1 MGSPTSKHLWCEGHD
16 LHEVALAQLA
26 GDGAEDARP
35 ARVSLVVDDHG
46 RVLVEGDV
54 GAVLAVVLLL
64 RAHHHRRHHLALLD
78 AAVGRRLLDRAD
90 DDVADAGVAALA
102 AALDADAEQLAGAG
116 VVGHAQPGLHLDH
129 FATSTISAT
138 RQRLVFESGR
148 VSTSRTTSPSLALP
162 ASSWACSR
170 IERRIIFL
178 YLGCDLT
185 MSTRTTTV

>member
-1 MGSPTSKHLWCEGHD
+1 
-16 LHEVALAQLA
+16 
-26 GDGAEDARP
+26 DARA
-35 ARVSLVVDDHG
+35 ARISLGVDQHG

-54 GAVLAVVLLL
+54 GAVLTVVLLL
-64 RAHHHRRHHLALLD
+64 GAHDHRGHDLTLLD
-78 AAVGRRLLDRAD
+78 AAVGRGLLDGAD
-90 DDVADAGVAALA
+90 DDVADAGIPAPA

-116 VVGHAQPGLHLDH
+116 VVGHAQACLHLDH

-185 MSTRTTTV
+185 MSTRTTTVVSILSDTTTPRRPWRWPRS